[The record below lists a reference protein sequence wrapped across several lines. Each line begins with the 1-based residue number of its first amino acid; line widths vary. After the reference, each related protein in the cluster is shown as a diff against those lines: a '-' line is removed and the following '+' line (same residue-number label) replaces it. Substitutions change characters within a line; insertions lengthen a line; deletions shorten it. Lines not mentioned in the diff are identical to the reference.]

1 MDQSANRSPIGSHQ
15 RTHLAA
21 AAAALL
27 LCSTAVPAQQPAPH
41 VYKIG
46 FVDADRV
53 LRESQASQQLQTNL
67 NADFR
72 KREREIAAGP
82 ALEIEKRGAA
92 LAEELNLRRDDEMRL
107 FITRTNGIIK
117 RIAEAE
123 KFDIV
128 FLEASYV
135 NARIDMTDRVITAL
149 DAGR

>member
-1 MDQSANRSPIGSHQ
+1 MDQSANRAGKRAHF
-15 RTHLAA
+15 AA

-27 LCSTAVPAQQPAPH
+27 LCSTAAPAQQPSPL

-53 LRESQASQQLQTNL
+53 LRESLASQKLQANL
-67 NADFR
+67 NADFQ
-72 KREREIAAGP
+72 KREQEIVAGP
-82 ALEIEKRGAA
+82 AMDIQKRGAE
-92 LAEELNLRRDDEMRL
+92 LAVELNLRRDDEMKQ

-128 FLEASYV
+128 FLEATYV
-135 NARIDMTDRVITAL
+135 NSRIDMTDRVITAL
-149 DAGR
+149 DAKP

>member
-1 MDQSANRSPIGSHQ
+1 MDQSANRSRK
-15 RTHLAA
+15 RTQLAG

-27 LCSTAVPAQQPAPH
+27 LCSTVVPAQQPAPQ

-53 LRESQASQQLQTNL
+53 LRESQVSQQLQTNL

-82 ALEIEKRGAA
+82 PLDIQKRGAA

-128 FLEASYV
+128 FLEATYV
-135 NARIDMTDRVITAL
+135 NARIDMTDQVITAL